1 MLTTAQKRYVD
12 ICIRKIAKNE
22 TAEALADHFDVSRSA
37 IDSAFRWG
45 KQHNLFLQDSYEQIQ
60 TSKAELN
67 AVLERLERIFKHLC
81 RKPPGMLRAE
91 WKPPA
96 TQIAAI
102 SKQIL
107 DYRTRIMEIS
117 GVYKQ
122 ALELSGKVDNTIT
135 IVRAD
140 GTEDNS

>member
-1 MLTTAQKRYVD
+1 M
-12 ICIRKIAKNE
+12 
-22 TAEALADHFDVSRSA
+22 
-37 IDSAFRWG
+37 
-45 KQHNLFLQDSYEQIQ
+45 
-60 TSKAELN
+60 
-67 AVLERLERIFKHLC
+67 
-81 RKPPGMLRAE
+81 PPGMLRAE

-122 ALELSGKVDNTIT
+122 ALEISGKVDNTIT